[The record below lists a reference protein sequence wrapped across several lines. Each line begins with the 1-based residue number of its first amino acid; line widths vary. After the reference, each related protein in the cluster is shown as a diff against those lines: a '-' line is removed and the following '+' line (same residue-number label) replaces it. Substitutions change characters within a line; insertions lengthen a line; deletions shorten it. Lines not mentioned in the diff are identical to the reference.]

1 MSIFTK
7 PPMFPVLQVC
17 NTPIKTPR
25 LTIEG
30 KWKFISKL
38 VKHLIADGWK
48 QISIE
53 ANKEFTF
60 TVVELE
66 Q

>member
-7 PPMFPVLQVC
+7 PPMFKQTNEPVM
-17 NTPIKTPR
+17 KTPR

-30 KWKFISKL
+30 KWKFIGKM
-38 VKHLIADGWK
+38 VKELINDGWK
-48 QISIE
+48 QIGIE

-66 Q
+66 R

>member
-7 PPMFPVLQVC
+7 PPMFPA
-17 NTPIKTPR
+17 NKTPTMKTPR
-25 LTIEG
+25 LVIEG
-30 KWKFISKL
+30 KWRFIGKM
-38 VKHLIADGWK
+38 VKELINDGWK

-66 Q
+66 RI